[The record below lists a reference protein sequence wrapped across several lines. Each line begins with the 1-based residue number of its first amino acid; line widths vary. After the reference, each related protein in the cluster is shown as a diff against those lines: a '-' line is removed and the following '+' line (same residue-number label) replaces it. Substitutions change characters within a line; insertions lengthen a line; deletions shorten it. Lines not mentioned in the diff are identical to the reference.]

1 MVFLDALVNFGC
13 RKYLH
18 KEDYDFDQ
26 SSTTSKNDVVSSPSQ
41 YFVLGFKDRNLEAE
55 YWNDVTLT
63 SKYRILLGWF
73 VSTLL
78 FVVGPVIG
86 QLMYT
91 PMLDDICKQQGQSC
105 TLTFAAMAVTYATF
119 VLFILGFIACVAVY
133 KLERIRNKAIVL
145 YITGFVYFAFIIM
158 MGFYCSQDIVDNDWL
173 IIESPN
179 SFIFEIY
186 YVAMPLISVIVMGLP
201 FILTFEIMFFA
212 AVAFLVFVPLFNES
226 ASNLWLHLDFT
237 SIYEHL
243 FSYLYIFWNELSVY
257 DIVNGTAPITEDL
270 QDITSVL
277 NTVCNDPPVV
287 TKEYCIVVARYML
300 VSPYIYLCVL
310 VFAIVVVGYFVESS
324 NRIAFVN
331 KKIIQELT
339 QQRELQLL
347 KQKEEHENLI
357 HSIFPPVVA
366 KVLIKKQIQKIENIP
381 LLLSQS
387 HRDFRG
393 MGVQADALFDT
404 VCHMHEQVTILFTD
418 IVGFTSMSQTVA
430 PQQVMEFL
438 HKLFLRFDDLV
449 DMNSSLWKVETIGDA
464 FMVASGLEV
473 KDSSR
478 ELLSGHLSGS
488 TESDAGAAIV
498 FGRAAIGEAQSLTMP
513 NGQQCQIRAGV
524 HTGDVCSG
532 VVGSRMPRYCLFG
545 DTVNTASRMES
556 SGVPGRMQISQA
568 TYDLV
573 CDLGGFVF
581 EERGFVEV
589 KGKGKMAT
597 YLLRED
603 LDLNASST

>member
-1 MVFLDALVNFGC
+1 MGRRAKARWSTRRRRRRRRRRRPALKAAAMVFLDALVNFGC

-18 KEDYDFDQ
+18 KEDYDFDESTETVK
-26 SSTTSKNDVVSSPSQ
+26 SSVSYATSSPSQ

-78 FVVGPVIG
+78 FVVGPFLGEITYIPWS
-86 QLMYT
+86 QQYCKAFKDDPLQCSDLD
-91 PMLDDICKQQGQSC
+91 MLLGLAF
-105 TLTFAAMAVTYATF
+105 TTF
-119 VLFILGFIACVAVY
+119 VLFVLGFIACVAVY

-158 MGFYCSQDIVDNDWL
+158 MGYYCSEGTIANDWL

-179 SFIFEIY
+179 AFVFEIY

-212 AVAFLVFVPLFNES
+212 ALAFLVFVPLFNET

-243 FSYLYIFWNELSVY
+243 FSYLYIYWNELSVY
-257 DIVNGTAPITEDL
+257 DIVNGTVPITEDL
-270 QDITSVL
+270 QDVTSVL

-287 TKEYCIVVARYML
+287 TKEYCIVVARYMML
-300 VSPYIYLCVL
+300 SPFIYLCVL

-347 KQKEEHENLI
+347 RQKEEHENLI

-366 KVLIKKQIQKIENIP
+366 KVLIKKQMQNIQNIT
-381 LLLSQS
+381 LRLCQS
-387 HRDFRG
+387 YPSNMDEFSFSATG
-393 MGVQADALFDT
+393 IQADALFDT

-464 FMVASGLEV
+464 FMVASGLGVGEI
-473 KDSSR
+473 DSRRLESQSISSR
-478 ELLSGHLSGS
+478 LSERT
-488 TESDAGAAIV
+488 TETSARAAIV
-498 FGRAAIGEAQSLTMP
+498 FGRAAIREAQSLTMP
-513 NGQQCQIRAGV
+513 NGQQCQIRV
-524 HTGDVCSG
+524 
-532 VVGSRMPRYCLFG
+532 
-545 DTVNTASRMES
+545 
-556 SGVPGRMQISQA
+556 
-568 TYDLV
+568 
-573 CDLGGFVF
+573 
-581 EERGFVEV
+581 
-589 KGKGKMAT
+589 
-597 YLLRED
+597 
-603 LDLNASST
+603 